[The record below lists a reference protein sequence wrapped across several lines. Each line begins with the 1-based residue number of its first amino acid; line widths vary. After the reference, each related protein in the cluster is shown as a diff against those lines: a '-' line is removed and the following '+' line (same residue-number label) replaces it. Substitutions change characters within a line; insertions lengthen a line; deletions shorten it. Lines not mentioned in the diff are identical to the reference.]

1 LKKTPKSLK
10 PLLEDGIIDKVI
22 RPIMS
27 GKEAKVYLV
36 EVNDTYRC
44 AKVYKD
50 VHKRSFQNSSIYRE
64 GRKERNSRKARAM
77 AKRSNYGRKE
87 EESSWQNAEVHALN
101 RLADA
106 GVRVPKTYGCFDG
119 VLLMDLVS
127 DINGNIAPR
136 LSEVEMNAEIA
147 SEYHKLL
154 LTELVRMLCAGL
166 VHGDLSEYNILVDAH
181 GPVIIDLPQAVDAA
195 ANNNAKMIFERD
207 VNNLR
212 LFFGRHVPEILKS
225 QYGPEIWEIY
235 ESGELKASTSLSGKF
250 TADEELANVDEVLEE
265 IEVAREEAEAA
276 KLYAEQ
282 RT

>member
-1 LKKTPKSLK
+1 
-10 PLLEDGIIDKVI
+10 
-22 RPIMS
+22 MS

-36 EVNDTYRC
+36 EVNDEYRC

-50 VHKRSFQNSSIYRE
+50 VHQRSFQNSSIYRE

-87 EESSWQNAEVHALN
+87 EENSWQNAEVHALN

-106 GVRVPKTYGCFDG
+106 GVRVPITYGCFDG

-127 DINGNIAPR
+127 DGHGNIAPR

-147 SEYHKLL
+147 AEFHQILL
-154 LTELVRMLCAGL
+154 IELVRMLCAGL
-166 VHGDLSEYNILVDAH
+166 VHGDLSEYNILVDEH
-181 GPVIIDLPQAVDAA
+181 GPVIIDLPQAVDAS

-212 LFFGRHVPEILKS
+212 LFFGAHVPEILET

-235 ESGELKASTSLSGKF
+235 ESGELRPETVLSGKF
-250 TADEELANVDEVLEE
+250 TADEKLANVDEVLEE

-276 KLYAEQ
+276 RLYAAS
-282 RT
+282 RA

>member
-1 LKKTPKSLK
+1 
-10 PLLEDGIIDKVI
+10 
-22 RPIMS
+22 
-27 GKEAKVYLV
+27 
-36 EVNDTYRC
+36 
-44 AKVYKD
+44 
-50 VHKRSFQNSSIYRE
+50 
-64 GRKERNSRKARAM
+64 
-77 AKRSNYGRKE
+77 
-87 EESSWQNAEVHALN
+87 
-101 RLADA
+101 
-106 GVRVPKTYGCFDG
+106 
-119 VLLMDLVS
+119 MDLVS